1 MKPFWI
7 LLSLFGLIF
16 AILFSFRLDVFNKFS
31 SVSEESASFFIE
43 RVPEEES
50 WMNILQNGRK
60 IGSSQTF
67 ISKTTTGYLLKETLY
82 IRLNTM
88 GLIQDL
94 ILKTAGKLNKD
105 FTLSS
110 FGFEISS
117 GRFHFSAQGSV
128 SGNVLSVK
136 THNFGSTR
144 EIHTKI
150 KEKLYA
156 SSGIVNAAYASGMKP
171 GDEFSLHVFDPI
183 SMSTEPVTIKVIG
196 KEIILN
202 MGVQKNS
209 MKVAIQYQGATQLAW
224 IGENGEVFR
233 EKGLL
238 GLSLEKTT
246 RKDAL
251 FGRLAESSQDL
262 AEIASIK
269 SNVIFDNPL
278 KLERIKVEISG
289 INTKDVHLEGG
300 RQVLKD
306 NVLTIQKEDLAKLH
320 DDEINN
326 MNTISDHFVKPE
338 PFIESNH
345 PKIMNLVEKIVTD
358 GDTLLEKASKLM
370 IWVNKNIEKRPV
382 LSLPDALATLTNKVG
397 DCNEHA
403 VLLAALARAAAI
415 PARIEAGLVYLNGR
429 FYYHAWN
436 LLYIGK
442 WITADATFGQ
452 IPADVTHIRFSSGR
466 AQQQLDIMNVI
477 GKVKLDILTFQ

>member
-16 AILFSFRLDVFNKFS
+16 VVLFSFRLDIFNKFR
-31 SVSEESASFFIE
+31 SVSEELASFSID
-43 RVPEEES
+43 RVPEKDS

-60 IGSSQTF
+60 IGTSHTF
-67 ISKTTTGYLLKETLY
+67 ISKTTKGYLLKETLY

-110 FGFEISS
+110 FDFEISS
-117 GRFHFSAQGSV
+117 GRFNFSAQGSI

-136 THNFGSTR
+136 TQNFGSTK
-144 EIHTKI
+144 EVHTKI
-150 KEKLYA
+150 KERLYA
-156 SSGIVNAAYASGMKP
+156 SSGIIHAAYASGMKP

-183 SMSTEPVTIKVIG
+183 SMSTQPVTIKVVG
-196 KEIILN
+196 RESIIN
-202 MGVQKNS
+202 MGIQKKS
-209 MKVAIQYQGATQLAW
+209 MKVMMQYQGTTQLAW
-224 IGENGEVFR
+224 IGESGEVIR
-233 EKGLL
+233 EKGPL

-246 RKDAL
+246 RKNVL

-262 AEIASIK
+262 AEIASIR
-269 SNVIFDNPL
+269 SNVILDNPL

-289 INTKDVHLEGG
+289 INTKDVHLKGG

-306 NVLTIQKEDLAKLH
+306 DVLTIQKEDMAKLY
-320 DDEINN
+320 DGVINT
-326 MNTISDHFVKPE
+326 NTISDRFVRPE
-338 PFIESNH
+338 PFIESDH
-345 PKIMNLVEKIVTD
+345 PKIMNLVKKIVTD
-358 GDTLLEKASKLM
+358 NDTPFEKANKLM

-382 LSLPDALATLTNKVG
+382 LSLPDALSTLINKVG

-403 VLLAALARAAAI
+403 VLLAALARASAI
-415 PARIEAGLVYLNGR
+415 PARIEAGLAYLNGR

-442 WITADATFGQ
+442 WVTVDATFGQ

-466 AQQQLDIMNVI
+466 LQQQLDIMNVI
-477 GKVKLDILTFQ
+477 GRVKLKILSFR

>member
-16 AILFSFRLDVFNKFS
+16 AILFSFRLGVFNKFN
-31 SVSEESASFFIE
+31 SVSEELASFSIE
-43 RVPEEES
+43 RVTEKDS

-60 IGSSQTF
+60 IGFSHTF
-67 ISKTTTGYLLKETLY
+67 ISKTTKGYLLKETLY

-110 FGFEISS
+110 FDFEISS

-136 THNFGSTR
+136 THNFGSTK
-144 EIHTKI
+144 EVHTKI
-150 KEKLYA
+150 KERLYA

-171 GDEFSLHVFDPI
+171 GDEFSLHVFDPV
-183 SMSTEPVTIKVIG
+183 SMSSEPVTIKVIG
-196 KEIILN
+196 KENILN
-202 MGVQKNS
+202 MGIQKKS
-209 MKVAIQYQGATQLAW
+209 TKVAIQYQGATQLAW
-224 IGENGEVFR
+224 IGENGEVIK

-238 GLSLEKTT
+238 GFSLEKTT
-246 RKDAL
+246 RKNAL
-251 FGRLAESSQDL
+251 FGLLAESSQDL
-262 AEIASIK
+262 AEIASVK

-278 KLERIKVEISG
+278 KLKRIEVEISG
-289 INTKDVHLEGG
+289 ISNKDVHLESG

-306 NVLTIQKEDLAKLH
+306 NVLIIQKEDLAKLP
-320 DDEINN
+320 DVISN
-326 MNTISDHFVKPE
+326 MNTIPDRFVRPE
-338 PFIESNH
+338 LFIESDH
-345 PKIMNLVEKIVTD
+345 PKIMNLVKKIVTD
-358 GDTLLEKASKLM
+358 EDTPLEKANKLM

-382 LSLPDALATLTNKVG
+382 LSLPDALATLLNKVG

-403 VLLAALARAAAI
+403 VLLAALSRAAGI
-415 PARIEAGLVYLNGR
+415 PARIEVGLVYLNGR

-452 IPADVTHIRFSSGR
+452 IPADVTHIRFTSGR
-466 AQQQLDIMNVI
+466 MQQQLDIMNVI
-477 GKVKLDILTFQ
+477 GKVKLNILTFQ

>member
-16 AILFSFRLDVFNKFS
+16 VILFSFRLDIFNKFG
-31 SVSEESASFFIE
+31 SVSEELASFSTD
-43 RVPEEES
+43 RVPEKDS

-60 IGSSQTF
+60 IGTSHTF
-67 ISKTTTGYLLKETLY
+67 ISKTTKGYLLKETLY

-110 FGFEISS
+110 FDFEISS
-117 GRFHFSAQGSV
+117 GRFNFSAQGSI
-128 SGNVLSVK
+128 SGNVLSLK
-136 THNFGSTR
+136 TQDFGSTK
-144 EIHTKI
+144 EVHTKI
-150 KEKLYA
+150 KERLYA
-156 SSGIVNAAYASGMKP
+156 SSGIVHAAYAAGMKP
-171 GDEFSLHVFDPI
+171 GDEFSLHVFDPM
-183 SMSTEPVTIKVIG
+183 SMSTQPVTIKVVG
-196 KEIILN
+196 RESILN
-202 MGVQKNS
+202 MGIQKKS
-209 MKVAIQYQGATQLAW
+209 MKIMMQYQGTTQLAW
-224 IGENGEVFR
+224 IGEHGEVIR
-233 EKGLL
+233 VKGPL

-246 RKDAL
+246 RKNVL
-251 FGRLAESSQDL
+251 FGHLAESSQDL
-262 AEIASIK
+262 AEIASIR
-269 SNVIFDNPL
+269 SNVILDNPL

-289 INTKDVHLEGG
+289 INTKDVHLKGG

-306 NVLTIQKEDLAKLH
+306 NVLTIQKEDMAKLY
-320 DDEINN
+320 DGVINT
-326 MNTISDHFVKPE
+326 NTISDRFLRPE
-338 PFIESNH
+338 PFIESDH
-345 PKIMNLVEKIVTD
+345 PKIMNLVKKIVTD
-358 GDTLLEKASKLM
+358 NDTPFEKANKLM

-382 LSLPDALATLTNKVG
+382 LSLPDALSTLINKVG

-403 VLLAALARAAAI
+403 VLLAALARASAI

-442 WITADATFGQ
+442 WVTVDATFGQ

-466 AQQQLDIMNVI
+466 LQQQLDIMNVI
-477 GKVKLDILTFQ
+477 GRVKLKILSFR

>member
-16 AILFSFRLDVFNKFS
+16 VILFSFRLDIFNKFG
-31 SVSEESASFFIE
+31 SVSEELASFSTD
-43 RVPEEES
+43 RVPEKDS

-60 IGSSQTF
+60 IGTSHTF
-67 ISKTTTGYLLKETLY
+67 ISKTTKGYLLKETLY

-110 FGFEISS
+110 FDFEISS
-117 GRFHFSAQGSV
+117 GRFNFSAQGSI
-128 SGNVLSVK
+128 SGNVLSLK
-136 THNFGSTR
+136 TQDFGSTK
-144 EIHTKI
+144 EVHTKI
-150 KEKLYA
+150 KERLYA
-156 SSGIVNAAYASGMKP
+156 SSGIVHAAYAAGMKP
-171 GDEFSLHVFDPI
+171 GDEFSLHVFDPM
-183 SMSTEPVTIKVIG
+183 SMSTQPVTIKVVG
-196 KEIILN
+196 RESILN
-202 MGVQKNS
+202 MGIQKKS
-209 MKVAIQYQGATQLAW
+209 MKIMMQYQGTTQLAW
-224 IGENGEVFR
+224 IGEHGEVIR
-233 EKGLL
+233 EKGPL

-246 RKDAL
+246 RKNVL
-251 FGRLAESSQDL
+251 FGHLAESSQDL
-262 AEIASIK
+262 AEIASIR
-269 SNVIFDNPL
+269 SNVILDNPL

-306 NVLTIQKEDLAKLH
+306 NVLTIQKEDMAKLY
-320 DDEINN
+320 DGVINT
-326 MNTISDHFVKPE
+326 NTISDRFLRPE
-338 PFIESNH
+338 PFIESDH
-345 PKIMNLVEKIVTD
+345 PKIMNLVKKIVTD
-358 GDTLLEKASKLM
+358 NDTPFEKANKLM

-382 LSLPDALATLTNKVG
+382 LSLPDALSTLINKVG

-403 VLLAALARAAAI
+403 VLLAALARASAI

-442 WITADATFGQ
+442 WVTVDATFGQ
-452 IPADVTHIRFSSGR
+452 IPADVTHIRFSSER
-466 AQQQLDIMNVI
+466 LQQQLDIMNVI
-477 GKVKLDILTFQ
+477 GRVKLKILSFR

>member
-16 AILFSFRLDVFNKFS
+16 VILFSFRLDIFNKFG
-31 SVSEESASFFIE
+31 SVSEELASFSTD
-43 RVPEEES
+43 RVPEKDS

-60 IGSSQTF
+60 IGTSHTF
-67 ISKTTTGYLLKETLY
+67 ISKTTKGYLLKETLY

-110 FGFEISS
+110 FDFEISS
-117 GRFHFSAQGSV
+117 GRFNFSAQGSI
-128 SGNVLSVK
+128 SGNVLSLK
-136 THNFGSTR
+136 TQDFGSTK
-144 EIHTKI
+144 EVHTKI
-150 KEKLYA
+150 KERLYA
-156 SSGIVNAAYASGMKP
+156 SSGIVHAAYAAGMKP
-171 GDEFSLHVFDPI
+171 GDEFSLHVFDPM
-183 SMSTEPVTIKVIG
+183 SMSTQPVTIKVVG
-196 KEIILN
+196 RESILN
-202 MGVQKNS
+202 MGIQKKS
-209 MKVAIQYQGATQLAW
+209 MKIMMQYQGTTQLAW
-224 IGENGEVFR
+224 IGEHGEVIR
-233 EKGLL
+233 EKGPL

-246 RKDAL
+246 RKNVL
-251 FGRLAESSQDL
+251 FGHLAESSQDL
-262 AEIASIK
+262 AEIASIR
-269 SNVIFDNPL
+269 SNVILDNPL

-289 INTKDVHLEGG
+289 INTKDVHLKGG

-306 NVLTIQKEDLAKLH
+306 NVLTIQKEDMAKLY
-320 DDEINN
+320 DGVINT
-326 MNTISDHFVKPE
+326 NTISDRFLRPE
-338 PFIESNH
+338 PFIESDH
-345 PKIMNLVEKIVTD
+345 PKIMNLVKKIVTD
-358 GDTLLEKASKLM
+358 NDTPFEKANKLM

-382 LSLPDALATLTNKVG
+382 LSLPDALSTLINKVG

-403 VLLAALARAAAI
+403 VLLAALARASAI

-442 WITADATFGQ
+442 WVTVDATFGQ

-466 AQQQLDIMNVI
+466 LQQQLDIMNVI
-477 GKVKLDILTFQ
+477 GRVKLKILSFR

>member
-7 LLSLFGLIF
+7 LLSLFGFIF
-16 AILFSFRLDVFNKFS
+16 AILFSFRLGVINKFN
-31 SVSEESASFFIE
+31 SVSEELVPFSIE
-43 RVPEEES
+43 QVPEKDS

-60 IGSSQTF
+60 IGSSHTF
-67 ISKTTTGYLLKETLY
+67 ISKTRKGYLLRETLY

-110 FGFEISS
+110 FDFDINS

-136 THNFGSTR
+136 MNNFGSTK

-150 KEKLYA
+150 KERLYA

-171 GDEFSLHVFDPI
+171 GDEFSLHVFDPV
-183 SMSTEPVTIKVIG
+183 SMSSEPVTIKIIG
-196 KEIILN
+196 KESILN
-202 MGVQKNS
+202 MGIQKNS
-209 MKVAIQYQGATQLAW
+209 MKVAMQYQGATQLVW
-224 IGENGEVFR
+224 IGENGEVIK

-238 GLSLEKTT
+238 GFSLEKTT

-251 FGRLAESSQDL
+251 FGLLSESSQDL
-262 AEIASIK
+262 AEIASVN
-269 SNVIFDNPL
+269 SNVILDNPL

-289 INTKDVHLEGG
+289 INTKDVHLESG

-306 NVLTIQKEDLAKLH
+306 NVLIIQKEDLANLP
-320 DDEINN
+320 DVINN
-326 MNTISDHFVKPE
+326 MNTIPDRFVKPE
-338 PFIESNH
+338 PFIESDH
-345 PKIMNLVEKIVTD
+345 PKMMNLLEKIVTD
-358 GDTLLEKASKLM
+358 GDTPLEKANKLV
-370 IWVNKNIEKRPV
+370 IWVHKNIEKRPV
-382 LSLPDALATLTNKVG
+382 LSLPDALATLINKVG

-403 VLLAALARAAAI
+403 VLLAALARTAGI

-452 IPADVTHIRFSSGR
+452 IPADVTHIRFSSGWM
-466 AQQQLDIMNVI
+466 QQQLDIMNVI
-477 GKVKLDILTFQ
+477 GKIKLKILTFQ

>member
-16 AILFSFRLDVFNKFS
+16 AILFSFRLGVIKEFN
-31 SVSEESASFFIE
+31 SVSEESVPFSIE
-43 RVPEEES
+43 RIPEKDS

-60 IGSSQTF
+60 IGASHTS
-67 ISKTTTGYLLKETLY
+67 ISKTTKGYLLKETLY

-94 ILKTAGKLNKD
+94 ILKTSGKLKKN

-110 FGFEISS
+110 FDFELNS
-117 GRFHFSAQGSV
+117 GRFQFSAQGSV

-136 THNFGSTR
+136 THNFGSTK

-171 GDEFSLHVFDPI
+171 GDEFSLYVFDPV
-183 SMSTEPVTIKVIG
+183 SMSSEPVTIKVIG
-196 KEIILN
+196 KEGILN
-202 MGVQKNS
+202 MGIKKNS

-224 IGENGEVFR
+224 IGENGEVIK

-238 GLSLEKTT
+238 GFSLEKTT

-251 FGRLAESSQDL
+251 FGLLAESSQDL
-262 AEIASIK
+262 AEIASVK
-269 SNVIFDNPL
+269 SNVIIDNPL

-289 INTKDVHLEGG
+289 INTKDVHLESG

-306 NVLTIQKEDLAKLH
+306 NVLIIQKENLTKFPDV
-320 DDEINN
+320 INN
-326 MNTISDHFVKPE
+326 MNTMPDRFVKPE
-338 PFIESNH
+338 PFIESDH
-345 PKIMNLVEKIVTD
+345 PKIMNLLEKIVTNE
-358 GDTLLEKASKLM
+358 DTPLEKAKKLT
-370 IWVNKNIEKRPV
+370 IWVHKNIEKRPV
-382 LSLPDALATLTNKVG
+382 LSLPDALATLINKVG

-403 VLLAALARAAAI
+403 VLLAALARAAGI
-415 PARIEAGLVYLNGR
+415 PARVEAGLVYLNGR

-452 IPADVTHIRFSSGR
+452 IPADVTHIRFSSGGM
-466 AQQQLDIMNVI
+466 QQQLDIMNVI
-477 GKVKLDILTFQ
+477 GKIKLKILTFQ